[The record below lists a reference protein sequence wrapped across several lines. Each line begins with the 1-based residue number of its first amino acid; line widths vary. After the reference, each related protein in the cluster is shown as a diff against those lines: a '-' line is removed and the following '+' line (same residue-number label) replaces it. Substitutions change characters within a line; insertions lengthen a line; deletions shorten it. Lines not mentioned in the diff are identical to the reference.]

1 MLDSTEYVEQAYLF
15 QLLGE
20 RMPEQV
26 PMQELLEQVGYEL
39 LATTRLPMAVDYMLT
54 ELKHSGIMSPALRR
68 LSHYFTPF
76 QSYLIAEAED
86 ERGRFDMR
94 VALKVLEAEARYR
107 AEQLRAEQFNR
118 QGLFF
123 FQFEALSRNRLR
135 YDPGLKAIS
144 GDPVYD
150 APWTEWILEVRKQV
164 GFVDLAD
171 LIFLR
176 SAEYVRMMI
185 AEGRSLE
192 GKPPALFGEKEGRI
206 AKANRRKDPLYLF
219 SAMQRH
225 LGYPAVPRLQIHDP
239 NVDLVPQLMR
249 RMERL
254 EARIKLMEEEN
265 RSGIDITKFFGPP
278 PS

>member
-1 MLDSTEYVEQAYLF
+1 MLDSPEYVEQAYLF

-26 PMQELLEQVGYEL
+26 PMQELLEQVRYEL
-39 LATTRLPMAVDYMLT
+39 LATTRLPMAVDFMLT
-54 ELKHSGIMSPALRR
+54 ELKHSGIMSPAMRR
-68 LSHYFTPF
+68 LGHYFTPF
-76 QSYLIAEAED
+76 QSYLVTEAED

-107 AEQLRAEQFNR
+107 SEQLRAEQFNR

-123 FQFEALSRNRLR
+123 FQFEALCRNRLR

-144 GDPVYD
+144 ADPVYD
-150 APWTEWILEVRKQV
+150 ADWTEWILEVRKQV

-176 SAEYVRMMI
+176 STEYGRMMI
-185 AEGRSLE
+185 AEGRSME

-206 AKANRRKDPLYLF
+206 ARANRRKDPLYLF

-225 LGYPAVPRLQIHDP
+225 LGYPAVPRLQVHDP
-239 NVDLVPQLMR
+239 NVDLVPQLLR
-249 RMERL
+249 RMERM